1 MAFIYFQDVSF
12 EFNNKL
18 REAFSW
24 KSKQWLFTFC
34 HKNVLVSIWRNFLL
48 FFFSRRTQRKNWR
61 MEEAKTKQKVKELE
75 TNIWYWRKSRK
86 KNVMNNFFI
95 YYITTTT
102 TLIKKKSLQAPFF
115 VKLGHTPNIFRLILC
130 TNILQEDSDWS
141 KQFQFPPIKFQE
153 ISRYSQ
159 MNQWE
164 ARSRTTIHFF
174 KIFRLWPSNL

>member
-1 MAFIYFQDVSF
+1 M
-12 EFNNKL
+12 
-18 REAFSW
+18 
-24 KSKQWLFTFC
+24 
-34 HKNVLVSIWRNFLL
+34 FLL
-48 FFFSRRTQRKNWR
+48 SLIINLEKLFPENPNNDCLHFATKMFSFQFDVIFFFSFFFSRRTQRKNWR

-86 KNVMNNFFI
+86 KSYEQFFYLI
-95 YYITTTT
+95 YYYYNPHQE
-102 TLIKKKSLQAPFF
+102 KSLQAPFF
-115 VKLGHTPNIFRLILC
+115 VMLGHTPNIFRLILC

-141 KQFQFPPIKFQE
+141 TQFQFPPIKFQE

>member
-48 FFFSRRTQRKNWR
+48 FFFQSSNSKKKLTNGRGKN
-61 MEEAKTKQKVKELE
+61 KTKSERIGNKHLILKKKQK
-75 TNIWYWRKSRK
+75 K
-86 KNVMNNFFI
+86 KRYEQFFYLL
-95 YYITTTT
+95 YYYYNPHQE
-102 TLIKKKSLQAPFF
+102 KSLQAHFF
-115 VKLGHTPNIFRLILC
+115 VMVGHTPNIFRLILC

-141 KQFQFPPIKFQE
+141 TQFQFPPIKFQE

-159 MNQWE
+159 LNQWE

>member
-1 MAFIYFQDVSF
+1 MIVYIATKMLSFWFNTIFSPFQSS
-12 EFNNKL
+12 NSKKKLTNGRGKNKI
-18 REAFSW
+18 
-24 KSKQWLFTFC
+24 KSERIGNKHLIL
-34 HKNVLVSIWRNFLL
+34 K
-48 FFFSRRTQRKNWR
+48 K
-61 MEEAKTKQKVKELE
+61 KQK
-75 TNIWYWRKSRK
+75 KSYEQ
-86 KNVMNNFFI
+86 FFYLL
-95 YYITTTT
+95 YYYYNPHQE
-102 TLIKKKSLQAPFF
+102 KSLQAPFF

-141 KQFQFPPIKFQE
+141 TQFQFPPIKFQE